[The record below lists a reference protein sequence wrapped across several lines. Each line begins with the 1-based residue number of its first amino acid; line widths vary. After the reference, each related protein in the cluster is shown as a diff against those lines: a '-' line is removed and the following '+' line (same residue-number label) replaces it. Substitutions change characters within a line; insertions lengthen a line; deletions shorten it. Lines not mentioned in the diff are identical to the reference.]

1 VTRGG
6 SIRAVLWLALACLST
21 QAACVKEGRWLLD
34 RIAYGPT
41 PAEAARVRAL
51 GADAYI
57 DEQLHPERID
67 DAAFEARIAH
77 LETLSMSIGEV
88 AQRYGSGGM
97 DMPGVPLGE
106 LVDAKILRAVYS
118 KRQLEAVLTD
128 FWVNHFH
135 VRDSGLTIGAYE
147 RDAIR
152 PHVLGRFEDML
163 LAAARSPA
171 MAIFLDTIM
180 NVRDGVNGDGIERG
194 INENYARELL
204 ELHTVGIDGGYTQE
218 DIVEVA
224 RCFTGWNVDWNAPDG
239 FEYIDYLHDQGAK
252 QVMDLVLPAGGGEQD
267 GRRVLSYLASHP
279 QTARTI
285 ATKLVRRFVAD
296 DPPPALVDA
305 VAQTFLATGGDLRAV
320 TEQVIASREMRR
332 AALDRS
338 KMKRPFVLVAS
349 TARALGVDASAEIG
363 RMRDTLALL
372 GEYPYAAN
380 DPRGYPEDS
389 QRWVAPG
396 SLLGRL
402 QFVQTAANRAAAAGV
417 DLGVTGTEASNELVR
432 RLAERLGLRHLPAAE
447 AAPIEAYAERLL
459 GFPPETRRSETV
471 GLVLS
476 SSRFLTH

>member
-1 VTRGG
+1 M
-6 SIRAVLWLALACLST
+6 ALACLCT
-21 QAACVKEGRWLLD
+21 QSACVKEGRPLLD

-41 PAEAARVRAL
+41 PAEAARVRAI
-51 GADAYI
+51 GADAYLE
-57 DEQLHPERID
+57 EQLHPETID
-67 DAAFEARIAH
+67 DSAFEARIAH
-77 LETLSMSIGEV
+77 LATLDMSIGEV
-88 AQRYGSGGM
+88 AQRYGTGGM

-135 VRDSGLTIGAYE
+135 VRDSGISIGAYE

-171 MAIFLDTIM
+171 MAIFLDTVM
-180 NVRDGVNGDGIERG
+180 NVRDGVNGDGVERG

-239 FEYIDYLHDQGAK
+239 FTYIDYLHDQGPK

-267 GRRVLSYLASHP
+267 GRRVLAYLASHP
-279 QTARTI
+279 NTARTI
-285 ATKLVRRFVAD
+285 ATKLVRRFVSD

-305 VAQTFLATGGDLRAV
+305 VAHTFLATGGDLRAV
-320 TEQVIASREMRR
+320 TRQVIASRELRR
-332 AALDRS
+332 AAIDRT
-338 KMKRPFVLVAS
+338 KVKRPLVLVAS
-349 TARALGVDASAEIG
+349 TARALGIDASAEIG

-417 DLGVTGTEASNELVR
+417 DLGVTGTEPSSELVR
-432 RLAERLGLRHLPAAE
+432 RLGERLGLRTLPVAE
-447 AAPIEAYAERLL
+447 AAPIEAYAERLF
-459 GFPPETRRSETV
+459 GFPPETRRLEAL